1 MECGKM
7 KKKKKQ
13 SLKFDRS
20 TTKFKKFDYGDVV
33 ELDNLT
39 LEDCINLY
47 HSGYEVVIKDGQVV
61 DLKKA

>member
-1 MECGKM
+1 M

-20 TTKFKKFDYGDVV
+20 TTKFKEFDYGDVI
-33 ELDNLT
+33 ELSNLT

-47 HSGYEVVIKDGQVV
+47 EHDYEVVTKNGQVV
-61 DLKKA
+61 DLKKFK